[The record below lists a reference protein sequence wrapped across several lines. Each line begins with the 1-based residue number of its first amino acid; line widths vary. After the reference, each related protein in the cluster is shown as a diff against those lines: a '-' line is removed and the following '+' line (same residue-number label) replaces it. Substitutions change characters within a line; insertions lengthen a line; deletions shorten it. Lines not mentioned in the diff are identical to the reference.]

1 MCDPQFQKR
10 VNDASMTT
18 VNLHSEQVSPAIL
31 LPSLTT
37 RIARKMSSRNY
48 RILFNRGSHQITIET
63 CCQLGCQLLQIETVT
78 IGVFGGHKMQ
88 KTMIRVSIL
97 KKKNKNT
104 KELIVI
110 EALEEEDI
118 CSEHVSIPDDEVT
131 RKMKETR

>member
-1 MCDPQFQKR
+1 MLPTWLPAVANRDCYHRGIRRSQ
-10 VNDASMTT
+10 DA
-18 VNLHSEQVSPAIL
+18 E
-31 LPSLTT
+31 
-37 RIARKMSSRNY
+37 NY
-48 RILFNRGSHQITIET
+48 DKGKHFE
-63 CCQLGCQLLQIETVT
+63 
-78 IGVFGGHKMQ
+78 
-88 KTMIRVSIL
+88 